1 MSYTVDSKKQNQKM
15 LNRTE
20 VMTKNVSSSYYAKIA
35 IQLTSEGETSDSQLF
50 HPHL

>member
-1 MSYTVDSKKQNQKM
+1 MSHTVDGKKQNEKM

-20 VMTKNVSSSYYAKIA
+20 VMTKKVSSSNYAMIA
-35 IQLTSEGETSDSQLF
+35 MQLTSEGEQVISQLF